1 MKIINKLVDVHRW
14 ILVLEISLNFKFIKS
29 FLGKNQCYDILFT
42 YNYQFKYDTLH
53 IKILIQN
60 VPFLLISLPRILIF
74 CHIISIEIQGLLIE
88 MEQLKNVPE
97 VFSISSTHRHGQ
109 VSLLETFHRGED
121 QFYWFIKIFLHT
133 ALFILIIHQ

>member
-1 MKIINKLVDVHRW
+1 MQIINKLVEVHRW
-14 ILVLEISLNFKFIKS
+14 ILVLEISLNLKFIKS

-60 VPFLLISLPRILIF
+60 VPFLLIFLPLILIF

-97 VFSISSTHRHGQ
+97 IFSVSSTHRYGQ
-109 VSLLETFHRGED
+109 VLLLETFHRGED
-121 QFYWFIKIFLHT
+121 QLYWFLLRFFSILPY
-133 ALFILIIHQ
+133 LFS